1 MPYET
6 KHLVFLVLIM
16 LILGIHKFQDLLK
29 ACPDYI
35 YTYSVENAVN
45 TMLCLWTIP
54 RHCTIAWLSGVY
66 MSLKQVDAIEK
77 QMEICTKVISCWQ
90 NAKTNN

>member
-1 MPYET
+1 
-6 KHLVFLVLIM
+6 
-16 LILGIHKFQDLLK
+16 
-29 ACPDYI
+29 
-35 YTYSVENAVN
+35 
-45 TMLCLWTIP
+45 MLCLWTIP